1 MAEIFENLKY
11 QAGFNSEFQSEDK
24 RTPGALPP
32 VGNTPQK
39 VPYGLYAE
47 QLSGKYAHASTVV
60 MIKIEHFNKIG
71 SGSAFTAPRKH
82 NYRSWLYRILPSGKV
97 LFRSKFNVSINK
109 SI

>member
-11 QAGFNSEFQSEDK
+11 QAGFNSEFQSEDN

-47 QLSGKYAHASTVV
+47 QLSGKLA
-60 MIKIEHFNKIG
+60 
-71 SGSAFTAPRKH
+71 
-82 NYRSWLYRILPSGKV
+82 ILLQPW
-97 LFRSKFNVSINK
+97 
-109 SI
+109 